1 MDNFTDKDLQGV
13 YDPNKSDTEALKQAM
28 QTARLFRTVDTASE
42 TDFVVIPYFVHEAE
56 VMRMEKHSRR
66 LWVIV
71 LVLILAL
78 LFTNIAW
85 LWYMNQYDFA
95 EYDYEQDGYGVN
107 IIGDGNGV
115 NKDGATLESE
125 SADEEKP

>member
-78 LFTNIAW
+78 IFTNIAW